1 MSGYASYIVIVK
13 VTLSIALKTVFQA
26 SYLCTNYTARFSD
39 NGGILFLKI
48 AKDAFAAESLNY
60 IDLTFTFK

>member
-1 MSGYASYIVIVK
+1 MYEQHVLPIMMIFDFE
-13 VTLSIALKTVFQA
+13 KT
-26 SYLCTNYTARFSD
+26 
-39 NGGILFLKI
+39 